1 MKNRVLRQKWIVLI
15 SLAGLLFSVVQEICY
30 GQGMG
35 KIYWTELGK
44 NWTEAGKI
52 RRANLDGSA
61 IEDILTGI
69 PPVPDIALD
78 LRNRKIYWS
87 ENFTAKIQ
95 RSNLDGSNI
104 ENIVT
109 GYDLPP
115 EGGKMNI
122 RCQNRKCEGTAI
134 PKGGAPI
141 ELTHEQLIDPT
152 CLAIDTDASKV
163 YWGNG
168 HLKIFQ
174 LSNFDGS
181 DIEDLTIEER
191 VLPFDAKMKQP
202 IRPLNMALDLE
213 EGKIYWTN
221 AEGGK
226 IQRANLDGSDAKAL
240 VIDTRMAYGLALDL
254 GARQMYWTN
263 PLTGKIR
270 RASLKGNRVK
280 DLVTGLRYPSDIVL
294 DLHSQKMYWV
304 DIDENTEIG
313 KIQRANLDGSN
324 VTDVLTGLDLP
335 FDIALDPNGFYD
347 VTAHTNKVTTTWA
360 NVKIQ

>member
-1 MKNRVLRQKWIVLI
+1 MKNQVLKQKRIMFILVTI
-15 SLAGLLFSVVQEICY
+15 LLTFVIQSVSY
-30 GQGMG
+30 GQGRG
-35 KIYWTELGK
+35 KIYWTEL
-44 NWTEAGKI
+44 GKI

-61 IEDILTGI
+61 IEDILTEI
-69 PPVPDIALD
+69 PPVPGIALD

-87 ENFTAKIQ
+87 ENFTAKI
-95 RSNLDGSNI
+95 RRANLDGSNI

-122 RCQNRKCEGTAI
+122 RCQDRRCKGTAI

-174 LSNFDGS
+174 RSNFDGS
-181 DIEDLTIEER
+181 DIEDLTIEEQ
-191 VLPFDAKMKQP
+191 VLPLINAKIHQP
-202 IRPLNMALDLE
+202 IWPLNLELDLE
-213 EGKIYWTN
+213 AGKMYWTN
-221 AEGGK
+221 ADGGK
-226 IQRANLDGSDAKAL
+226 IQRANLDGSNAKDL
-240 VIDTRMAYGLALDL
+240 VTGIRKGPGLALDL
-254 GARQMYWTN
+254 EARQMYWTN
-263 PLTGKIR
+263 TLAGKIQ

-294 DLHSQKMYWV
+294 DLHSRKMYWI
-304 DIDENTEIG
+304 DIDEDTDIG

-324 VTDVLTGLDLP
+324 VTDVLTGLDSP
-335 FDIALDPNGFYD
+335 FDIVLDPDGYYD
-347 VTAHTNKVTTTWA
+347 VTPDTNKLTTTWA
-360 NVKIQ
+360 NVKSQ

>member
-1 MKNRVLRQKWIVLI
+1 MQGVYGMKNRVLMQKWIVLI
-15 SLAGLLFSVVQEICY
+15 FVGVLLFSVVQEICY
-30 GQGMG
+30 GQGRG
-35 KIYWTELGK
+35 KIYWTEID
-44 NWTEAGKI
+44 KI

-61 IEDILTGI
+61 IEDILTEI
-69 PPVPDIALD
+69 PPATDIALD
-78 LRNRKIYWS
+78 LRNRKMYWA

-122 RCQNRKCEGTAI
+122 RCRNRKCEGTAI

-141 ELTHEQLIDPT
+141 ELTHEQLIDPN

-174 LSNFDGS
+174 RSNFDGS

-191 VLPFDAKMKQP
+191 VLPIDAKMKQF

-213 EGKIYWTN
+213 AGKIYWTD
-221 AEGGK
+221 ADGSK
-226 IQRANLDGSDAKAL
+226 IQRANLDGSNAKNL
-240 VIDTRMAYGLALDL
+240 VTGIRMARGLALDL

-263 PLTGKIR
+263 TGTGKIQ

-280 DLVTGLRYPSDIVL
+280 DLVTGLRYPADIVL
-294 DLHSQKMYWV
+294 DLHSRKMYWI

-324 VTDVLTGLDLP
+324 VTDVLTGLDFP
-335 FDIALDPNGFYD
+335 FDIALDTDGFYD
-347 VTAHTNKVTTTWA
+347 VTPDTNKVTTTWA

>member
-1 MKNRVLRQKWIVLI
+1 MKNQVLKQKRIMFILVTVLLTFAI
-15 SLAGLLFSVVQEICY
+15 QSIGY
-30 GQGMG
+30 GQGRG
-35 KIYWTELGK
+35 KIY
-44 NWTEAGKI
+44 WTEAGKI
-52 RRANLDGSA
+52 RRANLNGSA
-61 IEDILTGI
+61 PEDILTEI
-69 PPVPDIALD
+69 PGTKDIALD
-78 LRNRKIYWS
+78 LRNRKIYWAES
-87 ENFTAKIQ
+87 FTAKIQ
-95 RSNLDGSNI
+95 RANLDGSNI

-122 RCQNRKCEGTAI
+122 RCQNRRCKGTAI

-141 ELTHEQLIDPT
+141 ELTHEQLIDPN

-174 LSNFDGS
+174 RSNFDGS

-191 VLPFDAKMKQP
+191 VLPFDAKMKQW
-202 IRPLNMALDLE
+202 IWPLNMALDLE
-213 EGKIYWTN
+213 AGKMYWTD
-221 AEGGK
+221 AVGGK
-226 IQRANLDGSDAKAL
+226 IQRANLDGSNAKDL
-240 VIDTRMAYGLALDL
+240 VTNTRMAYGLALDL
-254 GARQMYWTN
+254 EARQMYWTN
-263 PLTGKIR
+263 TLTGKIQ

-294 DLHSQKMYWV
+294 DLHSRKMYWI
-304 DIDENTEIG
+304 DIDENTDIG

-324 VTDVLTGLDLP
+324 VTDVLTGLDFP

-347 VTAHTNKVTTTWA
+347 VTPDTNKFTTTWA